1 MQNTLLVRLDQ
12 RDRALFARCLDH
24 ARARRGW
31 CAAWT
36 ILTHLGGTLVSIS
49 AAVLPLLLLD
59 GAWHDAAR
67 HAFAALALSHL
78 GVQLVKRSV
87 SRPRPARTPGWTAL
101 VREPDRFSFPSG
113 HSCAAMAIGFT
124 YAMAFPVLALPLIGL
139 AVLVGA
145 SRVFLGV
152 HYPGDVLV
160 GQLIAIGTSVALS
173 L

>member
-24 ARARRGW
+24 SRARRGW

-36 ILTHLGGTLVSIS
+36 ILTHMGGTLVTIS
-49 AAVLPLLLLD
+49 AALLPLLFAG
-59 GAWHDAAR
+59 GAIAEAAR
-67 HAFAALALSHL
+67 HALATLVLSHA
-78 GVQLVKRSV
+78 GVQLVKRAV
-87 SRPRPARTPGWTAL
+87 SRPRPARTAGWTAL

-113 HSCAAMAIGFT
+113 HSCAAMAIAFS
-124 YAMAFPVLALPLIGL
+124 YATAFPMFALPLVAL
-139 AVLVGA
+139 AALVGA

-152 HYPGDVLV
+152 HYPGDVVV
-160 GQLIAIGTSVALS
+160 GQLIAIGTSVALT

>member
-1 MQNTLLVRLDQ
+1 M
-12 RDRALFARCLDH
+12 
-24 ARARRGW
+24 
-31 CAAWT
+31 
-36 ILTHLGGTLVSIS
+36 GGTLVSIS
-49 AAVLPLLLLD
+49 AALLPLLLLD
-59 GAWHDAAR
+59 GPWHDAAR
-67 HAFAALALSHL
+67 NALATLVLSHI

-113 HSCAAMAIGFT
+113 HSCAAMAICFS
-124 YAMAFPVLALPLIGL
+124 YAMAFPLLALPLTAL

-152 HYPGDVLV
+152 HDPGDVLA
-160 GQLIAIGTSVALS
+160 GQLIAIGTSVALT